1 MRDAFCGYFKKCW
14 YSLWRASDPIQRL
27 ISLFNAPEIW
37 CLLAVFGLTYIGSCW
52 LHAFGWWS
60 GYCALFSLDK
70 DLVAIWPR
78 ICSGALFFIVWLI
91 GGGVLVS
98 VMVAQQRRNSNG
110 EFRFWTKTLRRHVV
124 FLGWDENVPAL
135 MIEEQKERGNRLFII
150 VTMHSVDEVVKA
162 VVAAGIEKWQLVV
175 YRGFYDDDN
184 ERKRLNLKKSAAVY
198 VVGEKDDESHDSRV
212 VLLAKNLRPFLHG
225 SGVLIHANI
234 LDFGLANKFIGDAHG
249 SSLDGVVVDNFHL
262 KSAESVLKRVLGTY
276 KCTRLAVI
284 GFGAMGKAIVVQGL
298 SHGLL
303 EGTAIYIT
311 DDEAGKLAMERGR
324 FDGQFSE
331 LKGRVTGCGYKDFLE
346 KLSNDEKENWLVIV
360 AKRRSEK
367 GWLCVWDVLANINK
381 KSCVRLALNQEVKCD
396 IWADVQTDQNHF
408 DINGSRIELFGFKHG
423 DLNISE

>member
-1 MRDAFCGYFKKCW
+1 MLEAFIGYLKKCR
-14 YSLWRASDPIQRL
+14 YSLWRVLDPLQRAF
-27 ISLFNAPEIW
+27 SLFNAPEIW
-37 CLLAVFGLTYIGSCW
+37 CLLVVFGLTYFGSCC
-52 LHAFGWWS
+52 LHSFGCWD

-70 DLVAIWPR
+70 NAVDGWFRFIA
-78 ICSGALFFIVWLI
+78 GTLFFVVWLI

-110 EFRFWTKTLRRHVV
+110 EFRFLVWTLQRHVV

-135 MIEEQKERGNRLFII
+135 MIEEQTERGNMMFIV
-150 VTMHSVDEVVKA
+150 VTMNSVDEVVKSA
-162 VVAAGIEKWQLVV
+162 VAAGIQKWQLVV

-184 ERKRLNLKKSAAVY
+184 ERKRLNLRKSAAVY
-198 VVGEKDDESHDSRV
+198 VIGEKEDESHDSRV
-212 VLLAKNLRPFLHG
+212 ILLAKNLRPFLSD

-234 LDFGLANKFIGDAHG
+234 LDFGLANKFIGDSHG

-262 KSAESVLKRVLGTY
+262 KSAESVLRRVLGAY

-303 EGTAIYIT
+303 KGAAIYIT
-311 DDEAGKLAMERGR
+311 DDEAGKLAMEKGR

-331 LKGRVTGCGYKDFLE
+331 LKGSVTDCEYKDFLA
-346 KLSNDEKENWLVIV
+346 KLSSDEEEKWLIIV

-396 IWADVQTDQNHF
+396 IWADAQTDQNHF
-408 DINGSRIELFGFKHG
+408 EINGSRIELFGFKHG
-423 DLNISE
+423 DLNTSE